1 VRTTDL
7 CDAFDAE
14 LSVLEPL
21 FGSYGARAEFSG
33 EVATVRVFEDNV
45 LVRREVERP
54 GNGRVLVVDG
64 GGSLRCALLGDQLA
78 ALALANGWSGIIVNG
93 CIRDAR
99 EIAKL
104 DLGVRALN
112 THPRKSRKL
121 GQGETGVML
130 NFAGVNI
137 APGNVVYADE
147 DGIVVAQTALDL

>member
-1 VRTTDL
+1 MRTADL
-7 CDAFDAE
+7 CDAFGTE

-21 FGSYGARAEFSG
+21 FGNFGARREFWG
-33 EVATVRVFEDNV
+33 EAATVRVFEDNV
-45 LVRREVERP
+45 LVRAQLEQP

-78 ALALANGWSGIIVNG
+78 ALAVKNGWSGVIVNG

-99 EIAKL
+99 EIATL

-121 GQGETGVML
+121 GQGEAGVTVS
-130 NFAGVNI
+130 FAGVTI

-147 DGIVVAQTALDL
+147 DGILVARAALEP